1 MNTPTRSWIQGCLL
15 ACLSVSAQAASMD
28 ASNQEG
34 ISAGRSAN
42 GTTSA
47 DPESYFDNY
56 SSDAPQRDLY
66 SDPTQTSSDIDV
78 QGQKALTES
87 DLGQTARESYVNNP
101 ADKLSYDS
109 DMMKYSD
116 EIRENANAIT
126 GVNGSQCVA
135 QELNRTTY
143 TTHACELANSLTQSC
158 TRKATIVTTGSREA
172 YSSQLVLNAANA
184 TPVRVENYWVRYDFT
199 VPDDGTISS
208 GTWEQLYPKDPS
220 YHGESANRLWY
231 SIQAL
236 GTTVKG
242 KPNRSGT
249 FSIPTQNVTKGQTV
263 SLFLRYDTD
272 GSMSSG
278 RDGLIRTASNGTQV
292 WRVILPMQ
300 GVRDTVKADLQ
311 WTNSCPAD
319 MGDAVKMSEV
329 CSEPGETRSVTVG
342 GQAYSLYSD
351 CWGYTTQWNLYE
363 DDTNTCQAYID
374 DPNCSEG
381 TRTCTQKIGNFCVFN
396 RLTYQCAHT
405 VKSSGYLCGSEFYCS
420 DGSCSAMQAGE
431 NQNFEQAVS
440 QLAAL
445 AAYGEN
451 VEGIDPNQVT
461 AFTGKG
467 MSCRQSAAGFSNCC
481 NSGGWGQDA
490 GLAQCNT
497 EEKEIGTGKEKKLVV
512 KVGSYCSRKVLG
524 VCLQKKEGYCVF
536 DSKLAQIVQE
546 QGRRDQLGI
555 SFGDASSPDC
565 RGIKIAE
572 LQGIKFDH
580 IDFIDFYEDLNS
592 NVKMPDEGA
601 LTERI
606 QSDIQNSLKSGDQP

>member
-1 MNTPTRSWIQGCLL
+1 MNKPTRSLLQGLL
-15 ACLSVSAQAASMD
+15 LTCLSASALAASMD

-34 ISAGRSAN
+34 INAGKSAD

-47 DPESYFDNY
+47 DPNSYFDNY

-66 SDPTQTSSDIDV
+66 SDPTQTSSNIDV
-78 QGQKALTES
+78 QGQKELTES
-87 DLGQTARESYVNNP
+87 DLGQAARESYVNNP

-109 DMMKYSD
+109 DMMKYSE

-135 QELNRTTY
+135 QELNKTTW

-158 TRKATIVTTGSREA
+158 TRKATIVTTGARES
-172 YSSQLVLNAANA
+172 YNTQLVLDARNIIGQKGAD
-184 TPVRVENYWVRYDFT
+184 YWMIYNFV
-199 VPDDGTISS
+199 VPEDGTISS
-208 GTWEQLYPKDPS
+208 GTWELLYPKSPGW
-220 YHGESANRLWY
+220 HGDRLGY
-231 SIQAL
+231 SIRAFGQQFKL
-236 GTTVKG
+236 KI
-242 KPNRSGT
+242 NNSGT
-249 FSIPTQNVTKGQTV
+249 MSISPQQVTKGQVIT
-263 SLFLRYDTD
+263 LQLRYDTD
-272 GSMSSG
+272 GHYESA
-278 RDGLIRTASNGTQV
+278 RDNIMRNLAEGTFV
-292 WRVILPMQ
+292 FRMTFPMQ
-300 GVRDTVKADLQ
+300 AVRDTVKADIE
-311 WTNSCPAD
+311 WTSSCPAD

-329 CSEPGETRSVTVG
+329 CSDPGGTRSVTVG

-363 DDTNTCQAYID
+363 DDTNTCKAYID
-374 DPNCSEG
+374 NPNCSEG
-381 TRTCTQKIGNFCVFN
+381 TRTCTQKIGNFCVYSK
-396 RLTYQCAHT
+396 LTYQCAHT
-405 VKSSGYLCGSEFYCS
+405 VKSTGYICGSEFYCS
-420 DGSCSAMQAGE
+420 DGSCSAMPAGE

-445 AAYGEN
+445 AAYGEDIN
-451 VEGIDPNQVT
+451 GIDPNSVT

-481 NSGGWGQDA
+481 KSGGWGQDA

-536 DSKLAQIVQE
+536 DSKLARIVQE
-546 QGRRDQLGI
+546 QGRRDQLHI
-555 SFGDASSPDC
+555 SFGSASSPDC
-565 RGIKIAE
+565 RGIKISE
-572 LQGIKFDH
+572 LQGIKFDR
-580 IDFIDFYEDLNS
+580 IDFSDFYDDLNT
-592 NVKMPDEGA
+592 NVKLPDEDA
-601 LTERI
+601 LTQRI